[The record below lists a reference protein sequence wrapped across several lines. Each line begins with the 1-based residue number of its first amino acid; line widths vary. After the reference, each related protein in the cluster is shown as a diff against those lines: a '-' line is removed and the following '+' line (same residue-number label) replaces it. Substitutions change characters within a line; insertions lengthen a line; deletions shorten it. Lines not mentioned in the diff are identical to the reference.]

1 MRAMQAAKLRASKTA
16 LERHDVEIIGSGP
29 ELLVFSHGFGYNKN
43 VWSGVIK
50 ALDKM
55 RYKIVLY
62 NVTGALGTDYDAF
75 DYQRYSTLHGFT
87 DDLLLLLQELGVEF
101 LLSPLNPVLVRAHG
115 WRMHAGVGAGAAV
128 LGGEAAADGHGG
140 AAGLLGTPSGRER
153 GQQCTV
159 VGQQQAGVVALLASL
174 ERPTLFKRIVLLSS
188 SPRLLGAEG
197 YEGSYALEDLDQV
210 FGIMQGNF
218 KLWVRNCA
226 PVLTADDIK
235 AAHVR
240 EFVRPLFLLRPDIA
254 FSFLKTA
261 FACDVRDILPR
272 VMVQVHMLFFS
283 GEPTV
288 PESVMQYMLKAIP
301 NAYGELLPTR
311 SLQDSPEIVA
321 SSLEKHVSMLLRDP
335 FGHSSRRMM
344 NARIPLPSQEEGEEG
359 DDGGEAGEDIL

>member
-1 MRAMQAAKLRASKTA
+1 MYAGLAGLEGLGGLTGSTYAGMLATGSEHGGGGGGAGGNKAQNAAAMSSPIRFPYPPPPFLSPITSPYRVPPFHPPAPSLPNSPLSSHALPHFLSPIPSVPPRAMQAAKLRASKTA

-50 ALDKM
+50 ALDKT

-87 DDLLLLLQELGVEF
+87 DDLLLLLHELGVE
-101 LLSPLNPVLVRAHG
+101 G
-115 WRMHAGVGAGAAV
+115 W
-128 LGGEAAADGHGG
+128 
-140 AAGLLGTPSGRER
+140 ER

-159 VGQQQAGVVALLASL
+159 VGQQQAGMVALLASL

-235 AAHVR
+235 AGHVR

-272 VMVQVHMLFFS
+272 VSAYAAREEDEWMVRHSNRLCFALS
-283 GEPTV
+283 R
-288 PESVMQYMLKAIP
+288 A
-301 NAYGELLPTR
+301 TR
-311 SLQDSPEIVA
+311 HPQNRFRL
-321 SSLEKHVSMLLRDP
+321 
-335 FGHSSRRMM
+335 
-344 NARIPLPSQEEGEEG
+344 
-359 DDGGEAGEDIL
+359 